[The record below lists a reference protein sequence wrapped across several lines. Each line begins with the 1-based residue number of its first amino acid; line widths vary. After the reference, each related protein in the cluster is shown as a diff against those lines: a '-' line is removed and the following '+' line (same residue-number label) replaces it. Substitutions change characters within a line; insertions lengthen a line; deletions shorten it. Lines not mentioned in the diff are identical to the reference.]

1 MTGLLGQCAG
11 QQDQRK
17 ACRVGGRTEPLAAGN
32 PASPATG
39 PGRIPEMWELR
50 YTDVEVDKFSLQGA
64 LFTPLPPE
72 QPALAPLSQADRD
85 LS

>member
-1 MTGLLGQCAG
+1 
-11 QQDQRK
+11 
-17 ACRVGGRTEPLAAGN
+17 
-32 PASPATG
+32 
-39 PGRIPEMWELR
+39 MWELR